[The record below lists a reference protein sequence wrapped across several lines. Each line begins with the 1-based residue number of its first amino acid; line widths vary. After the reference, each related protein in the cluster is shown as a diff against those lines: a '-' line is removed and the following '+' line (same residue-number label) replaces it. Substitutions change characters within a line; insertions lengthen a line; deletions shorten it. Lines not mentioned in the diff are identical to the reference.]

1 MVLHTRPKRQQETRG
16 PSKAAQAAEKAH
28 MVLRRYYG
36 GGVATALRVAAVWW
50 RCGGGMAVVVR
61 LCYDGAAPLDGCER
75 EQHDIER
82 EEEREARLGG

>member
-36 GGVATALRVAAVWW
+36 GGVAAVLR
-50 RCGGGMAVVVR
+50 RCGGSVV
-61 LCYDGAAPLDGCER
+61 AAWRWLY
-75 EQHDIER
+75 
-82 EEEREARLGG
+82 GGVMTVLRHATVVSGSSTILSGKKSAKPALVDR